1 MAKQLQADGFA
12 VGRYK
17 ARRCMHQ
24 AGVAVRRP
32 RQRHPVTTD
41 TQPRHAV
48 APPLLA
54 RQFDVAQPDQVWA
67 GDITSLGT
75 ADGWLSLAVLLDV

>member
-1 MAKQLQADGFA
+1 V

-17 ARRCMHQ
+17 ARRCLHQ

-41 TQPRHAV
+41 SRHRHAV
-48 APPLLA
+48 APNLLA
-54 RQFDVAQPDQVWA
+54 RQVDVA
-67 GDITSLGT
+67 
-75 ADGWLSLAVLLDV
+75 